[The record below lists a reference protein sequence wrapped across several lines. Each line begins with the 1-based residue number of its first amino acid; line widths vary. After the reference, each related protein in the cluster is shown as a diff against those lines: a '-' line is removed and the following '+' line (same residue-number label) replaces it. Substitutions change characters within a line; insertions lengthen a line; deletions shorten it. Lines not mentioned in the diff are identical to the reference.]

1 MATAEELL
9 ARLAN
14 PATEPHIVIG
24 ADRVIEVPDELKR
37 IAVQFDHNIE
47 TVTFDC
53 PRYWDG
59 NDMSK
64 MKIYINYK
72 TPDNRVGSYHSD
84 EVTVDTSDTNIMHFT
99 WTISKN
105 VTSVKGTLSFLVC
118 IKKTDASGN
127 EINHWNSEL
136 NREMTIS
143 EGLECAETILD
154 DYPDIITHILTRLST
169 LEALGGIDE
178 NAKLLELDPTLS
190 IAGRAADAKAVG
202 DELKELEDAIATV
215 RMNLTEYEIDLTESV
230 IVDSDSSEKQT
241 FNVVSLVNGATLKNA
256 IDEGRTIYLTYTDP
270 DKLFGNNSTARVM
283 LSTMRR
289 YTADSV
295 DAYIITLSGVVLG
308 TGGERF
314 AEIKLMISGEAN
326 TVDGVEVVYTPDK
339 NISTGSDGSGGAS
352 GNNINFHVISVG
364 SLEELNG
371 FDFTQFAVGDVVLV
385 AGLEELNQQEGM
397 N

>member
-14 PATEPHIVIG
+14 PSDEPHIVIG
-24 ADRVIEVPDELKR
+24 TDRVIEVPEELRR

-64 MKIYINYK
+64 MKVYINYK
-72 TPDNRVGSYHSD
+72 TPDNRVGSYHSQN
-84 EVTVDTSDTNIMHFT
+84 VTIDTSDTNIMHFT

-105 VTSVKGTLSFLVC
+105 VTLAKGPLSFLVC
-118 IKKTDASGN
+118 IKKVNSAG
-127 EINHWNSEL
+127 EEVNHWNSEL
-136 NREMTIS
+136 NRQMTIS
-143 EGLECAETILD
+143 EGLECDETILEAH
-154 DYPDIITHILTRLST
+154 PDIITYLLTRMDV
-169 LEALGGIDE
+169 LEAMNGIGKDTIIL
-178 NAKLLELDPTLS
+178 KLDDTLKIS
-190 IAGRAADAKAVG
+190 GRAADAAIVG
-202 DELKELEDAIATV
+202 NELKELEDAIATV
-215 RMNLTEYEIDLTESV
+215 RMNLAEYEIDLTESV

-241 FNVVSLVNGATLKNA
+241 FNVVSLVNGAALKTA

-289 YTADSV
+289 YTADGV

-314 AEIKLMISGEAN
+314 AEIKLMISGDAN

-339 NISTGSDGSGGAS
+339 NISTGSGSSGGNS
-352 GNNINFHVISVG
+352 GNNNIHIISTDNIDNIGNIDFSQYSEGDIILVVG
-364 SLEELNG
+364 IE
-371 FDFTQFAVGDVVLV
+371 Q
-385 AGLEELNQQEGM
+385 
-397 N
+397 